1 MTEHPVHA
9 KTMQGQGLLQPL
21 FEARGRRLIPLFQLA
36 VELLEGLK
44 RLLVRRPAVR
54 ALQPLALQRLLA
66 LGQIAHDIL
75 SFVPLATAHDDPP
88 SKGLGH
94 GSSQPLAAVDD
105 HQQPFRDIETPLD
118 Q

>member
-44 RLLVRRPAVR
+44 RLLDARCS
-54 ALQPLALQRLLA
+54 RLRHNDCSL
-66 LGQIAHDIL
+66 
-75 SFVPLATAHDDPP
+75 
-88 SKGLGH
+88 
-94 GSSQPLAAVDD
+94 
-105 HQQPFRDIETPLD
+105 LD
-118 Q
+118 K